1 MSNRVYEDAL
11 TGHLKLC
18 GFPDYT
24 PVLTAL
30 QNVAPQDTGKQYQVT
45 VKKHDRLV
53 ILQALASKW
62 LDTEFKDEL
71 TSAIE
76 AHNAKYNQD
85 GEYWVESTENRLAR
99 VHQNKDSRWQNTE
112 SKSW

>member
-1 MSNRVYEDAL
+1 MSNRVYEDAR
-11 TGHLKLC
+11 TGDLKLC

-62 LDTEFKDEL
+62 LETEFKDEV
-71 TSAIE
+71 TTAIE
-76 AHNAKYNQD
+76 SHNAKYNKD
-85 GEYWVESTENRLAR
+85 GEYWVESTESRLAR
-99 VHQNKDSRWQNTE
+99 VHQ
-112 SKSW
+112 SKHRIITPQTLKI